1 MRKTVHS
8 KLICSYIFI
17 GIVGFL
23 FATAGGSH
31 FVETYLEEE
40 VGARLYDSA
49 VRFASDAVT
58 VQQIADND
66 SKGLEKIMDIL
77 ASGEEAG
84 ILILDKN
91 FHVIVQSSN
100 LEYNVSSAKSTADSE
115 VQTSET
121 DKIPENG
128 TSSEKF
134 SAANTISIPYSDLD
148 FWLNTQYQI
157 SNFYGY
163 FSSPHLNVMISVENS
178 GVTEGYVTYHY
189 DMQQLYQKR
198 SGLLGILQMVF
209 FAVYALCGLL
219 LLCYQKWI
227 HTPMQQII
235 KGASEYAN
243 GDLSYRIPV
252 KSEDEMGYLA
262 KTLNYMADKINQNG
276 EYQRTFIANVSHD
289 LRTPLT
295 AINGYLD
302 LLEGEEKSTAA
313 ARYLALIEN
322 RTDAMT
328 RLTEELFR
336 YSVILAEE
344 EPLAREPVVLND
356 ALAESLASFY
366 GALTSRGITPQI
378 KICDARVTRLLD
390 KDALARVLANILNN
404 ALKYSDGDL
413 AVQLDEDGTLHFS
426 NHAAAL
432 DEVSTA
438 QLFDRFFTVENA
450 RHSTGLGLSIA
461 KSLTEQMHGEI
472 SAAYSDSLLTIT
484 LRFSS

>member
-1 MRKTVHS
+1 MGVWLLVIVLSLGVLALSAKLLLMRRDLHTLSAQLHDHLQTDTNTLLTS
-8 KLICSYIFI
+8 ASGDRALRTLAAS
-17 GIVGFL
+17 L
-23 FATAGGSH
+23 N
-31 FVETYLEEE
+31 VELTELRRQ
-40 VGARLYDSA
+40 RLRYENGDRA
-49 VRFASDAVT
+49 LKQAVT
-58 VQQIADND
+58 
-66 SKGLEKIMDIL
+66 
-77 ASGEEAG
+77 
-84 ILILDKN
+84 
-91 FHVIVQSSN
+91 
-100 LEYNVSSAKSTADSE
+100 
-115 VQTSET
+115 
-121 DKIPENG
+121 
-128 TSSEKF
+128 
-134 SAANTISIPYSDLD
+134 
-148 FWLNTQYQI
+148 
-157 SNFYGY
+157 
-163 FSSPHLNVMISVENS
+163 
-178 GVTEGYVTYHY
+178 
-189 DMQQLYQKR
+189 
-198 SGLLGILQMVF
+198 
-209 FAVYALCGLL
+209 
-219 LLCYQKWI
+219 
-227 HTPMQQII
+227 
-235 KGASEYAN
+235 
-243 GDLSYRIPV
+243 
-252 KSEDEMGYLA
+252 
-262 KTLNYMADKINQNG
+262 
-276 EYQRTFIANVSHD
+276 NVSHD

-295 AINGYLD
+295 AISGYLD

-313 ARYLALIEN
+313 ARYLSLIEN

-344 EPLAREPVVLND
+344 EPLAHEPVVLND

>member
-1 MRKTVHS
+1 MGVWLLVIVLSLGVLALSAKLLLMRRDLHTLSAQLHDHLQTDTNTLLTS
-8 KLICSYIFI
+8 ASGDRALRTLAAS
-17 GIVGFL
+17 L
-23 FATAGGSH
+23 N
-31 FVETYLEEE
+31 VELTELRRQ
-40 VGARLYDSA
+40 RLRYENGDRA
-49 VRFASDAVT
+49 LKQAVT
-58 VQQIADND
+58 
-66 SKGLEKIMDIL
+66 
-77 ASGEEAG
+77 
-84 ILILDKN
+84 
-91 FHVIVQSSN
+91 
-100 LEYNVSSAKSTADSE
+100 
-115 VQTSET
+115 
-121 DKIPENG
+121 
-128 TSSEKF
+128 
-134 SAANTISIPYSDLD
+134 
-148 FWLNTQYQI
+148 
-157 SNFYGY
+157 
-163 FSSPHLNVMISVENS
+163 
-178 GVTEGYVTYHY
+178 
-189 DMQQLYQKR
+189 
-198 SGLLGILQMVF
+198 
-209 FAVYALCGLL
+209 
-219 LLCYQKWI
+219 
-227 HTPMQQII
+227 
-235 KGASEYAN
+235 
-243 GDLSYRIPV
+243 
-252 KSEDEMGYLA
+252 
-262 KTLNYMADKINQNG
+262 
-276 EYQRTFIANVSHD
+276 NVSHD

-295 AINGYLD
+295 AISGYLD
-302 LLEGEEKSTAA
+302 LLESEEKSADA

-344 EPLAREPVVLND
+344 EPLAREPIVLND

-378 KICDARVTRLLD
+378 EICDARVTRLLD

>member
-1 MRKTVHS
+1 MGVWLLVIVLSLGVLALSAKLLLMRRDLHVLAADLHDHLHTDSNTLLTSDSRDPALRAVA
-8 KLICSYIFI
+8 
-17 GIVGFL
+17 
-23 FATAGGSH
+23 ATLND
-31 FVETYLEEE
+31 ELTELRRQ
-40 VGARLYDSA
+40 RLRYENGD
-49 VRFASDAVT
+49 RELKQAVT
-58 VQQIADND
+58 NI
-66 SKGLEKIMDIL
+66 
-77 ASGEEAG
+77 
-84 ILILDKN
+84 
-91 FHVIVQSSN
+91 
-100 LEYNVSSAKSTADSE
+100 
-115 VQTSET
+115 
-121 DKIPENG
+121 
-128 TSSEKF
+128 
-134 SAANTISIPYSDLD
+134 
-148 FWLNTQYQI
+148 
-157 SNFYGY
+157 
-163 FSSPHLNVMISVENS
+163 
-178 GVTEGYVTYHY
+178 
-189 DMQQLYQKR
+189 
-198 SGLLGILQMVF
+198 
-209 FAVYALCGLL
+209 
-219 LLCYQKWI
+219 
-227 HTPMQQII
+227 
-235 KGASEYAN
+235 
-243 GDLSYRIPV
+243 
-252 KSEDEMGYLA
+252 
-262 KTLNYMADKINQNG
+262 
-276 EYQRTFIANVSHD
+276 SHD

-313 ARYLALIEN
+313 ARYLSLIEN
-322 RTDAMT
+322 RSDAMT

-344 EPLAREPVVLND
+344 EPLAHEPVVLND

-378 KICDARVTRLLD
+378 KICDTRVTRLLD

-413 AVQLDEDGTLHFS
+413 AVQLDEDGTLYFS

>member
-1 MRKTVHS
+1 MGVWLLIVLLACCTLALS
-8 KLICSYIFI
+8 AKL
-17 GIVGFL
+17 FL
-23 FATAGGSH
+23 LRRDLRGLAADLHDHLHTDSNTLLTSDSRDPALRAVAATLND
-31 FVETYLEEE
+31 ELTELRRQ
-40 VGARLYDSA
+40 RLRYENGD
-49 VRFASDAVT
+49 RELKQAVT
-58 VQQIADND
+58 NI
-66 SKGLEKIMDIL
+66 
-77 ASGEEAG
+77 
-84 ILILDKN
+84 
-91 FHVIVQSSN
+91 
-100 LEYNVSSAKSTADSE
+100 
-115 VQTSET
+115 
-121 DKIPENG
+121 
-128 TSSEKF
+128 
-134 SAANTISIPYSDLD
+134 
-148 FWLNTQYQI
+148 
-157 SNFYGY
+157 
-163 FSSPHLNVMISVENS
+163 
-178 GVTEGYVTYHY
+178 
-189 DMQQLYQKR
+189 
-198 SGLLGILQMVF
+198 
-209 FAVYALCGLL
+209 
-219 LLCYQKWI
+219 
-227 HTPMQQII
+227 
-235 KGASEYAN
+235 
-243 GDLSYRIPV
+243 
-252 KSEDEMGYLA
+252 
-262 KTLNYMADKINQNG
+262 
-276 EYQRTFIANVSHD
+276 SHD

-313 ARYLALIEN
+313 ARYLSLIEN

-344 EPLAREPVVLND
+344 EPLAHEPVVLND

-426 NHAAAL
+426 NHTAAL

>member
-1 MRKTVHS
+1 MGVWLLIVLLACCTLALS
-8 KLICSYIFI
+8 AKL
-17 GIVGFL
+17 FL
-23 FATAGGSH
+23 LRRDLRGLAADLHDHLHTDSNTLLTSDSRDPALRAVAATLND
-31 FVETYLEEE
+31 ELTELRRQ
-40 VGARLYDSA
+40 RLRYENGD
-49 VRFASDAVT
+49 RELKQAVT
-58 VQQIADND
+58 NI
-66 SKGLEKIMDIL
+66 
-77 ASGEEAG
+77 
-84 ILILDKN
+84 
-91 FHVIVQSSN
+91 
-100 LEYNVSSAKSTADSE
+100 
-115 VQTSET
+115 
-121 DKIPENG
+121 
-128 TSSEKF
+128 
-134 SAANTISIPYSDLD
+134 
-148 FWLNTQYQI
+148 
-157 SNFYGY
+157 
-163 FSSPHLNVMISVENS
+163 
-178 GVTEGYVTYHY
+178 
-189 DMQQLYQKR
+189 
-198 SGLLGILQMVF
+198 
-209 FAVYALCGLL
+209 
-219 LLCYQKWI
+219 
-227 HTPMQQII
+227 
-235 KGASEYAN
+235 
-243 GDLSYRIPV
+243 
-252 KSEDEMGYLA
+252 
-262 KTLNYMADKINQNG
+262 
-276 EYQRTFIANVSHD
+276 SHD

-313 ARYLALIEN
+313 ARYLSLIEN

-344 EPLAREPVVLND
+344 EPLAHEPVVLND

-413 AVQLDEDGTLHFS
+413 AVQLDEDGTLYFS
-426 NHAAAL
+426 NHTAAL
-432 DEVSTA
+432 DEVATA

>member
-1 MRKTVHS
+1 MGVWLLIVLLAVCTLALS
-8 KLICSYIFI
+8 AKL
-17 GIVGFL
+17 FL
-23 FATAGGSH
+23 LRRDLRGLAADLHDHLHTDSNTLLTSDSRDPALRAVAATLNDELA
-31 FVETYLEEE
+31 ELRRQ
-40 VGARLYDSA
+40 RLRYENGD
-49 VRFASDAVT
+49 RELKQAVT
-58 VQQIADND
+58 NI
-66 SKGLEKIMDIL
+66 
-77 ASGEEAG
+77 
-84 ILILDKN
+84 
-91 FHVIVQSSN
+91 
-100 LEYNVSSAKSTADSE
+100 
-115 VQTSET
+115 
-121 DKIPENG
+121 
-128 TSSEKF
+128 
-134 SAANTISIPYSDLD
+134 
-148 FWLNTQYQI
+148 
-157 SNFYGY
+157 
-163 FSSPHLNVMISVENS
+163 
-178 GVTEGYVTYHY
+178 
-189 DMQQLYQKR
+189 
-198 SGLLGILQMVF
+198 
-209 FAVYALCGLL
+209 
-219 LLCYQKWI
+219 
-227 HTPMQQII
+227 
-235 KGASEYAN
+235 
-243 GDLSYRIPV
+243 
-252 KSEDEMGYLA
+252 
-262 KTLNYMADKINQNG
+262 
-276 EYQRTFIANVSHD
+276 SHD

-302 LLEGEEKSTAA
+302 LLEGEEKSAAA

-378 KICDARVTRLLD
+378 EICDARVTRLLD
-390 KDALARVLANILNN
+390 KDALARVFANILNN

-413 AVQLDEDGTLHFS
+413 AVQLDEDGTLYFS

-432 DEVSTA
+432 DEVATA